1 MGYSTQHSEFLLM
14 KIIRLQ
20 KLLLLKIKYAL
31 KNNGTRGAGVKH
43 YIVKGSSMPEDSFVK
58 NLYGIYQGGDNP
70 QLPKVRGNYKVL
82 FDDYSLAPIDET
94 DANVK

>member
-1 MGYSTQHSEFLLM
+1 
-14 KIIRLQ
+14 
-20 KLLLLKIKYAL
+20 
-31 KNNGTRGAGVKH
+31 
-43 YIVKGSSMPEDSFVK
+43 MPEDSFVK

-82 FDDYSLAPIDET
+82 FDDNSLAPIDET